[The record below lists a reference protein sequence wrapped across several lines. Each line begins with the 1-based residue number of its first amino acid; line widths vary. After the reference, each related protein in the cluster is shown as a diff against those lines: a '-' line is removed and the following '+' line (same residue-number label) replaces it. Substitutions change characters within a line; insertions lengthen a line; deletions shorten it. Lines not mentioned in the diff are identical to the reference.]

1 MSAVS
6 QGKDV
11 SHAGAWIGVA
21 LAVLYMFS
29 PVDILPDVI
38 PVAGWVDDLLITVTG
53 GLNLIQSYAEESNK
67 TLASIL
73 ATVKWIV
80 IILGV
85 IAIAIIALLV
95 FVIYKV
101 VA

>member
-1 MSAVS
+1 MENQSNE
-6 QGKDV
+6 V
-11 SHAGAWIGVA
+11 SHVGAWIGAV
-21 LAVLYMFS
+21 LAVLYMVS

>member
-1 MSAVS
+1 MEN
-6 QGKDV
+6 QNKEV
-11 SHAGAWIGVA
+11 SHVGAWIGAA
-21 LAVLYMFS
+21 LAVLYMVS

-53 GLNLIQSYAEESNK
+53 GLNLIQSYVKEGNE

-73 ATVKWIV
+73 GMIKWVV

-95 FVIYKV
+95 FVVYKV
-101 VA
+101 VS

>member
-1 MSAVS
+1 MENQS
-6 QGKDV
+6 KEV
-11 SHAGAWIGVA
+11 SHVGAWIGAA
-21 LAVLYMFS
+21 LAVLYMVS

>member
-1 MSAVS
+1 MENQS
-6 QGKDV
+6 KEV
-11 SHAGAWIGVA
+11 SHVGAWIGA
-21 LAVLYMFS
+21 ILAELYMVS

-53 GLNLIQSYAEESNK
+53 GLNLIQSYVKEGNE

-73 ATVKWIV
+73 GMIKWVV

-95 FVIYKV
+95 FVVYKV
-101 VA
+101 VS

>member
-1 MSAVS
+1 MENQS
-6 QGKDV
+6 KEV
-11 SHAGAWIGVA
+11 SHVGAWIGA
-21 LAVLYMFS
+21 ILAGLYMVS

-53 GLNLIQSYAEESNK
+53 GLNLIQSYVKEGNE

-73 ATVKWIV
+73 GMVKWVV

-95 FVIYKV
+95 FVVYKV
-101 VA
+101 VS